1 MVNIIAEAG
10 DGSTINNF
18 RVVEKDFIDG
28 EWEHGYPEHY
38 SIPLTDHGI
47 EYSNGDDT
55 VPERSNKDF
64 MGLENI
70 VINSNH
76 SAIVT
81 DAQKLIIKELT
92 GTEPTQE
99 VRLHLYKKFFMVRI
113 FSPADFVIIAPNN
126 KRLGKDFESGQMVNE
141 IPGAF
146 YSGFDTDMEFAVIP
160 DPIDGEYR
168 VEMQGTGQ
176 GEYKLSTSLIDDNQE
191 IDKEFNGSIETGQAR
206 DFTIDYTAQAE
217 DPISEL
223 EPEDTIPPVITINTP
238 QPNQQYLRN
247 QDLIIDYTATD
258 DFSGIGATTLMID
271 NQEISTTTIDL
282 FDYAIGTHTITITAI
297 DKKANSSQAQVS
309 FEIIVNTESTIA
321 NIEKIYNRGWLK
333 RRITKEILVNAGRLL
348 DIKAKCFDK
357 QIKRWQKLI
366 EKMQNNPNLTLK
378 KKQKLIEQ
386 YNKRIKLIEQHRQR
400 AINRSLDVI
409 KRLVDIA
416 KKQKVINQQGYDIII
431 NDINYLRENL

>member
-1 MVNIIAEAG
+1 M
-10 DGSTINNF
+10 
-18 RVVEKDFIDG
+18 
-28 EWEHGYPEHY
+28 
-38 SIPLTDHGI
+38 
-47 EYSNGDDT
+47 
-55 VPERSNKDF
+55 
-64 MGLENI
+64 
-70 VINSNH
+70 
-76 SAIVT
+76 
-81 DAQKLIIKELT
+81 
-92 GTEPTQE
+92 
-99 VRLHLYKKFFMVRI
+99 
-113 FSPADFVIIAPNN
+113 
-126 KRLGKDFESGQMVNE
+126 
-141 IPGAF
+141 
-146 YSGFDTDMEFAVIP
+146 
-160 DPIDGEYR
+160 
-168 VEMQGTGQ
+168 
-176 GEYKLSTSLIDDNQE
+176 
-191 IDKEFNGSIETGQAR
+191 
-206 DFTIDYTAQAE
+206 
-217 DPISEL
+217 
-223 EPEDTIPPVITINTP
+223 
-238 QPNQQYLRN
+238 RN

-333 RRITKEILVNAGRLL
+333 RGITKEILVNAGRLL

-409 KRLVDIA
+409 KRLLDIT
-416 KKQKVINQQGYDIII
+416 KRQKVINQQGYDIII
-431 NDINYLRENL
+431 NDINYLRINL